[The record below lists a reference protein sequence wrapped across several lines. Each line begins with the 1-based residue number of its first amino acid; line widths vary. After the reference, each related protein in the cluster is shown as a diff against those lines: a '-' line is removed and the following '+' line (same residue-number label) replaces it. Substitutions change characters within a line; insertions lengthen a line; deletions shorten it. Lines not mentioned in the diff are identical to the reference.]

1 MPRGGKRLG
10 VGRPSEDKVKVS
22 VTLDADLVEYL
33 RTQGQLSQVLNA
45 LVRKSLPTVVRE
57 ADQLSVDC

>member
-10 VGRPSEDKVKVS
+10 AGRPSEDKVKVS

-45 LVRKSLPTVVRE
+45 LVRKSLPSASKE
-57 ADQLSVDC
+57 EC

>member
-10 VGRPSEDKVKVS
+10 AGRPSEDKVKVS

-45 LVRKSLPTVVRE
+45 LVRKSLPAVIKE
-57 ADQLSVDC
+57 AD